1 MSLKI
6 SSDFIS
12 NLVGSSST
20 RQSRQID
27 RLEQRRERLDKSFD
41 AMQKDALDSGDT
53 TKAQKIFEVSEVL
66 EDKLDSRLDKLE
78 SKYGV
83 SSSSQSRQIDNAF
96 DDLRSY
102 AYSQEEGDELVKKV
116 FDLSQLVKGY
126 SSGSSGSS
134 GSQDQALLKQ
144 LLSDSLG
151 TKSSTSTSTDTSTSA
166 GTSTST
172 NTSTGTSTST

>member
-12 NLVGSSST
+12 NLVGSSNT

-53 TKAQKIFEVSEVL
+53 TKAQKIFEVSEML

-102 AYSQEEGDELVKKV
+102 AYSQEDGDELVKKV

-126 SSGSSGSS
+126 SSGSS

-151 TKSSTSTSTDTSTSA
+151 TKSSTSTSTGASTS
-166 GTSTST
+166 
-172 NTSTGTSTST
+172 TSTGTSTGTGTSTST